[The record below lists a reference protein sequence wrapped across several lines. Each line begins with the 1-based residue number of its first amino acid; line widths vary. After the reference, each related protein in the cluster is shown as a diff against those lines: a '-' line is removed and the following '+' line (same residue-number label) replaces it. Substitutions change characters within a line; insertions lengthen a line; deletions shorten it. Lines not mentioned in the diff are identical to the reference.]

1 MSEKPESNPN
11 AGAAAGGTPPQ
22 RQVLLQKIYC
32 KDASLEVP
40 LAPQVFTRQWQP
52 QVDVQ
57 VNTDVK
63 PLDGDNFHVVLAVT
77 VTARLGDDVAFLAEA
92 HQAGIFLVRGFAN
105 AEERQAVLAGY
116 CPGLIFPFARETIA
130 ELVQRGGFPQ
140 LLLQPIN
147 FEALYLEH
155 LNRMRAQ
162 QKTVAAQAAAG
173 APTH

>member
-1 MSEKPESNPN
+1 MSDNPSVN
-11 AGAAAGGTPPQ
+11 PAAAAGGAAAQ

-57 VNTDVK
+57 VNTDIK

-77 VTARLGDDVAFLAEA
+77 VTAKLGEDVAFLAEA
-92 HQAGIFLVRGFAN
+92 HQAGIFVVRGFSST
-105 AEERQAVLAGY
+105 EERQAILAGY

-130 ELVQRGGFPQ
+130 EMVQRGGFPQ

-155 LNRMRAQ
+155 LNRARAQ
-162 QKTVAAQAAAG
+162 QKAPAAEPAAG
-173 APTH
+173 TPKH

>member
-1 MSEKPESNPN
+1 MSDSLNPN
-11 AGAAAGGTPPQ
+11 AGAAAAGAPQ

-40 LAPQVFTRQWQP
+40 MAPQVFTRQWQP

-63 PLDGDNFHVVLAVT
+63 PLDNDQYHVVLAVT
-77 VTARLGDDVAFLAEA
+77 VTAKLGEDIAFLAEA
-92 HQAGIFLVRGFAN
+92 HQAGIFVVRGFATN
-105 AEERQAVLAGY
+105 EERQAILAGY

-130 ELVQRGGFPQ
+130 EMVQRGGFPQ
-140 LLLQPIN
+140 MLLQPIN

-155 LNRMRAQ
+155 VNRARAQ
-162 QKTVAAQAAAG
+162 QQAEATP